1 MLPSHPGNR
10 VDGQVIN
17 SLGKVKRHEDDR
29 GEKSSLK
36 TLSNLERERGK
47 KKTPFEMGHQQP
59 SPKSSIYNLPMDA
72 VYRLN
77 VSGLLIA

>member
-47 KKTPFEMGHQQP
+47 KKNPF
-59 SPKSSIYNLPMDA
+59 
-72 VYRLN
+72 
-77 VSGLLIA
+77 